1 MVTNNAHVSA
11 AVPVAVVAANPGV
24 FTTDGTTGVIL
35 HGIGNQLITASSP
48 AAKGEVVVIYATG
61 LGAVS
66 PAPADGAAAGAS
78 QTTAKAAVTIAGVAA
93 SVQYAGMAPGFVGLY
108 QVNVQVPASVSSGNL
123 AVVISI
129 GGQAS
134 KTVTMAVQ

>member
-1 MVTNNAHVSA
+1 
-11 AVPVAVVAANPGV
+11 
-24 FTTDGTTGVIL
+24 
-35 HGIGNQLITASSP
+35 
-48 AAKGEVVVIYATG
+48 
-61 LGAVS
+61 
-66 PAPADGAAAGAS
+66 
-78 QTTAKAAVTIAGVAA
+78 
-93 SVQYAGMAPGFVGLY
+93 MAPGFVGLY